1 MRKRSIFWI
10 AIAFA
15 FAINL
20 TACSNSNGNSN
31 KGAEAQYFTPEHSEA
46 EAIYKNGTC
55 ISCHAIDLSGHVG
68 EPSNL
73 QKVGAKRSREEI
85 IDTIRNG
92 KGQMPAQRLTD
103 VEIEQLAD
111 WLITLK

>member
-1 MRKRSIFWI
+1 MRKRSIIII
-10 AIAFA
+10 ASIFVL
-15 FAINL
+15 IL
-20 TACSNSNGNSN
+20 TACSSNVDSD
-31 KGAEAQYFTPEHSEA
+31 KQYFSPDHPEA

-85 IDTIRNG
+85 IETIRNG
-92 KGQMPAQRLTD
+92 KGQMPAQRLSD
-103 VEIEQLAD
+103 LEIEQLAD